1 MNQLEERIKN
11 IEKEQFYFYFIDG
24 TFMPNNK
31 NYTKIIMFE
40 DVFNIENEIE
50 NKEYVDIYYILK
62 TKKFLQENK
71 EKIIRMSRSMTECA
85 IKSSYQHEFSLKL
98 DNELY
103 KCNCNL
109 CNEEGKKL
117 YNEFVQ
123 GLYDILEINNDINKK
138 ALIKS
143 IDSWKEN
150 NSAENFKDFIQNVI
164 KYNFYCPIKDNN
176 GTQIIA
182 TIKNSKGETL
192 LPAFSDKNEL
202 NKWIKIENKNIKRLN
217 FKQYAN
223 ILLSKGNTNIG
234 LVINPL
240 GANIVLDKKIV
251 SDIIKTF
258 YKN

>member
-1 MNQLEERIKN
+1 
-11 IEKEQFYFYFIDG
+11 
-24 TFMPNNK
+24 
-31 NYTKIIMFE
+31 
-40 DVFNIENEIE
+40 
-50 NKEYVDIYYILK
+50 
-62 TKKFLQENK
+62 
-71 EKIIRMSRSMTECA
+71 MSRSMTECA
-85 IKSSYQHEFSLKL
+85 VKSSYQHEFSLKL

-143 IDSWKEN
+143 MDSWKEN

-223 ILLSKGNTNIG
+223 ILLSEGNTNTG

-240 GANIVLDKKIV
+240 GSNIVLDKKIIN
-251 SDIIKTF
+251 DILKMF
-258 YKN
+258 